1 MFAGR
6 DGRTRLARPNVQA
19 RTGIGESFISS
30 AQLTTSRV
38 GNLTR
43 SIHTLLYVYVCDDHT
58 YLPLSLPF
66 CMESTLYVFLQHGMA
81 FSTLW
86 PRAEF

>member
-19 RTGIGESFISS
+19 RTGIGELSIFP

-38 GNLTR
+38 GDLTR
-43 SIHTLLYVYVCDDHT
+43 SIHTLLYVYVCDGHT
-58 YLPLSLPF
+58 YLPLLSLPF
-66 CMESTLYVFLQHGMA
+66 CMENTLYVFLPHEMA
-81 FSTLW
+81 FSTM
-86 PRAEF
+86 